1 MEKISGVYKI
11 TNTVTGDF
19 YIGSSKDV
27 KKRWREHKKPS
38 IWKRYPNSQLYLNM
52 QKYGVDKFDF
62 QVIEEVEESFL
73 KEKEQYFIESL
84 KPTYNQMNAKGRDAK
99 KFKESQ
105 KKYIQSEKFKE
116 CQKKYRQSEKGK
128 ESRRKSHN
136 KYYNQLCCY
145 NNETLTLC
153 ALSTRFKRQGIPHPV
168 IEAKKYLI

>member
-38 IWKRYPNSQLYLNM
+38 TWKNHQNNQMYIDM
-52 QKYGVDKFDF
+52 QKYGVEKFDF
-62 QVIEEVEESFL
+62 QILEEVEESFL

-153 ALSTRFKRQGIPHPV
+153 ALSTRFERKGIPHPTL
-168 IEAKKYLI
+168 EAKKYLI